1 MEIFVH
7 CSLVVRLYQL
17 QQLLQHGAISDSKPV
32 ACLLLSLASVYPS
45 SQQVRASLDT
55 SVIITSQSLFNT
67 DNP

>member
-1 MEIFVH
+1 METFTH

-55 SVIITSQSLFNT
+55 
-67 DNP
+67 